1 MRFPPN
7 DFPEAFL
14 VLDDQNTVVG
24 INPAGEKLLKKR
36 RTDLIGKSVGE
47 VFSSRSISLVGDDKS
62 GDGRKG
68 TNSYPANER
77 QFCAEL

>member
-24 INPAGEKLLKKR
+24 INPAGEKFESERLYKTFEENKHLDAQGIAKAISGAVEDFMEGTPAKDDLTIVALK
-36 RTDLIGKSVGE
+36 
-47 VFSSRSISLVGDDKS
+47 F
-62 GDGRKG
+62 
-68 TNSYPANER
+68 A
-77 QFCAEL
+77 